1 MYAQNLLPEQFVHL
15 VRRHGA
21 DIVLFGTD
29 SPWQDQRHYI
39 ELMQTCGLTD
49 EELEAVMGGN
59 AAALLKRAGK
69 TALSKKQPHHV

>member
-29 SPWQDQRHYI
+29 SPWQ
-39 ELMQTCGLTD
+39 E
-49 EELEAVMGGN
+49 
-59 AAALLKRAGK
+59 
-69 TALSKKQPHHV
+69 

>member
-1 MYAQNLLPEQFVHL
+1 MYAQNLLPEQFIHL

-39 ELMQTCGLTD
+39 ELRQTCGLNAD
-49 EELEAVMGGN
+49 ELEAVMGGN
-59 AAALLKRAGK
+59 AAALLHG
-69 TALSKKQPHHV
+69 TGGS